1 MAFTHL
7 HVHTEYSL
15 LDGSNKIKEYVARVK
30 ELGMNSAAITDHGVM
45 YGVIDFYRAARE
57 AGIKPILGCEVY
69 VAPNSRFDKELTGGE
84 DRYHHLVLLAENN
97 TGYANLMKI
106 VSRGFTE
113 GYYYKPRVDM
123 EVLQE
128 FHEGI
133 IALSACLAGEVPRFI
148 LKGMK
153 DEARKAARKYE
164 ACFGKGNYFLE
175 LQDHG
180 IPEQRTVNMELLQM
194 SRELDI
200 PLVTTNDVHYTYAE
214 DAIPH
219 DILLVNRDGK
229 LRELHKVLDRNCAL
243 SFITAADKPGRQT
256 YERSAILLMLKA
268 FYDTVGR
275 ENAERITVEFSLS
288 NALFCRAKGQF
299 TPDKALL
306 ERVEARMRELAAQ
319 ALPIEKRSVNID
331 DAVAMFRAC
340 GLEDKARLLS
350 YRINSHVNVY
360 TLDGFTDYFYGYM
373 VPDTGYLKWF
383 ALESFADGFILR
395 LPDQADPEKLGDF
408 KPPMKVFQAMHEAE
422 DLSAVLQISDVGEM
436 NDVIS
441 RGQATQ
447 MILSHEAMMEKQ
459 IGDIAHE
466 IAARKGVRF
475 VMIAGPSSS
484 GKTTFSHRLSTQLIA
499 CGLRPHAI
507 ATDNYFR
514 NRADTPRD
522 ERGEYDFECLGAMDV
537 EGFNRDMNRLL
548 NGETV
553 EMPTYNFIKGVREYN
568 GETLTLGENDVL
580 VIEGIHCLNDEF
592 SKALPK
598 ESKYR
603 IYISCLTTLNVD
615 DHNRIPTTDARLL
628 RRIER
633 DARTRGYGAQATI
646 KMWPSVRR
654 GEEQNIFPY
663 QDSADM
669 LFNSALLYETALL
682 KPYVE
687 PLLFG
692 VPHDCPE
699 YLEAKRLLKFL
710 NYFLPLPADNV
721 PKTSLL
727 REFVGGGCYKT

>member
-1 MAFTHL
+1 
-7 HVHTEYSL
+7 
-15 LDGSNKIKEYVARVK
+15 
-30 ELGMNSAAITDHGVM
+30 
-45 YGVIDFYRAARE
+45 
-57 AGIKPILGCEVY
+57 
-69 VAPNSRFDKELTGGE
+69 
-84 DRYHHLVLLAENN
+84 
-97 TGYANLMKI
+97 
-106 VSRGFTE
+106 
-113 GYYYKPRVDM
+113 M
-123 EVLQE
+123 EQTMLNV
-128 FHEGI
+128 
-133 IALSACLAGEVPRFI
+133 
-148 LKGMK
+148 
-153 DEARKAARKYE
+153 
-164 ACFGKGNYFLE
+164 
-175 LQDHG
+175 
-180 IPEQRTVNMELLQM
+180 TVNGSTRQYPAGTPFRVIAADHQAE
-194 SRELDI
+194 I
-200 PLVTTNDVHYTYAE
+200 PL
-214 DAIPH
+214 

-229 LRELHKVLDRNCAL
+229 LRELHKVLDRDCTL

-275 ENAERITVEFSLS
+275 ENVERITVEFSLS

-383 ALESFADGFILR
+383 ALEPFADGFILR

-422 DLSAVLQISDVGEM
+422 DLSAVLHISDVGEM

-633 DARTRGYGAQATI
+633 DARTRGYGARATI

-654 GEEQNIFPY
+654 GEEENIFPY
-663 QDSADM
+663 QDSADTV
-669 LFNSALLYETALL
+669 FNSALIYETALL

>member
-1 MAFTHL
+1 
-7 HVHTEYSL
+7 
-15 LDGSNKIKEYVARVK
+15 
-30 ELGMNSAAITDHGVM
+30 
-45 YGVIDFYRAARE
+45 
-57 AGIKPILGCEVY
+57 
-69 VAPNSRFDKELTGGE
+69 
-84 DRYHHLVLLAENN
+84 
-97 TGYANLMKI
+97 
-106 VSRGFTE
+106 
-113 GYYYKPRVDM
+113 M
-123 EVLQE
+123 EQTMLNV
-128 FHEGI
+128 
-133 IALSACLAGEVPRFI
+133 
-148 LKGMK
+148 
-153 DEARKAARKYE
+153 
-164 ACFGKGNYFLE
+164 
-175 LQDHG
+175 
-180 IPEQRTVNMELLQM
+180 TVNGSTRQYPAGTPF
-194 SRELDI
+194 RVIAAD
-200 PLVTTNDVHYTYAE
+200 HQAE
-214 DAIPH
+214 IPH

-275 ENAERITVEFSLS
+275 ENVERITVEFSLS

-319 ALPIEKRSVNID
+319 VLPIEKRSVNID

-383 ALESFADGFILR
+383 ALEPFADGFILR

-422 DLSAVLQISDVGEM
+422 DLSAVLHISDVGEM

-633 DARTRGYGAQATI
+633 DARTRGYGARATI

-654 GEEQNIFPY
+654 GEEENIFPY
-663 QDSADM
+663 QDSADTV
-669 LFNSALLYETALL
+669 FNSALIYETALL

>member
-1 MAFTHL
+1 
-7 HVHTEYSL
+7 
-15 LDGSNKIKEYVARVK
+15 
-30 ELGMNSAAITDHGVM
+30 
-45 YGVIDFYRAARE
+45 
-57 AGIKPILGCEVY
+57 
-69 VAPNSRFDKELTGGE
+69 
-84 DRYHHLVLLAENN
+84 
-97 TGYANLMKI
+97 
-106 VSRGFTE
+106 
-113 GYYYKPRVDM
+113 M
-123 EVLQE
+123 EQTMLNV
-128 FHEGI
+128 
-133 IALSACLAGEVPRFI
+133 
-148 LKGMK
+148 
-153 DEARKAARKYE
+153 
-164 ACFGKGNYFLE
+164 
-175 LQDHG
+175 
-180 IPEQRTVNMELLQM
+180 TVNGSTRQYPAGTPFRVIAADHQAE
-194 SRELDI
+194 I
-200 PLVTTNDVHYTYAE
+200 PR
-214 DAIPH
+214 

-275 ENAERITVEFSLS
+275 ENVERITVEFSLS

-383 ALESFADGFILR
+383 ALEPFADGFILR

-422 DLSAVLQISDVGEM
+422 DLSAVLHISDVGEM

-633 DARTRGYGAQATI
+633 DARTRGYGARATI

-654 GEEQNIFPY
+654 GEEENIFPY
-663 QDSADM
+663 QDSADTV
-669 LFNSALLYETALL
+669 FNSALIYETALL

-721 PKTSLL
+721 PKTSLM

>member
-1 MAFTHL
+1 
-7 HVHTEYSL
+7 
-15 LDGSNKIKEYVARVK
+15 
-30 ELGMNSAAITDHGVM
+30 
-45 YGVIDFYRAARE
+45 
-57 AGIKPILGCEVY
+57 
-69 VAPNSRFDKELTGGE
+69 
-84 DRYHHLVLLAENN
+84 
-97 TGYANLMKI
+97 
-106 VSRGFTE
+106 
-113 GYYYKPRVDM
+113 M
-123 EVLQE
+123 EQTMLNV
-128 FHEGI
+128 
-133 IALSACLAGEVPRFI
+133 
-148 LKGMK
+148 
-153 DEARKAARKYE
+153 
-164 ACFGKGNYFLE
+164 
-175 LQDHG
+175 
-180 IPEQRTVNMELLQM
+180 TVNGSTRQYPAGTPF
-194 SRELDI
+194 RVIAAD
-200 PLVTTNDVHYTYAE
+200 HQAE
-214 DAIPH
+214 IPH

-275 ENAERITVEFSLS
+275 ENVERITVEFSLS

-383 ALESFADGFILR
+383 ALEPFADGFILR

-422 DLSAVLQISDVGEM
+422 DLSAVLHISDVGEM

-522 ERGEYDFECLGAMDV
+522 ERGEYDFECPGAMDV

-633 DARTRGYGAQATI
+633 DARTRGYGARATI

-654 GEEQNIFPY
+654 GEEENIFPY
-663 QDSADM
+663 QDSADTV
-669 LFNSALLYETALL
+669 FNSALIYETALL